1 MSLIYRSLQQATA
14 DASTGM
20 AIRPAMQQRRALG
33 NALTR
38 RALFLLLLLSVFC
51 MAGCG
56 LVFWAQKELQR
67 LHPITEPTR
76 LAQAPEAV
84 AIEPWEDG
92 PGPVVTVEPEAEPVY
107 RDVPV
112 EAPAAQPA
120 PPPVPDAGQQPS
132 RELEEIFQHRARR
145 NRLVMDLDR
154 QLASAWKRDDLQA
167 MAPLLL
173 RLSDEAGRDSA
184 LYRKW
189 AGTVALKCGDHAAA
203 EAMFENLIRDRRA
216 DTTVRVN
223 LVLALLGQK
232 KHDAAR
238 QAWMRLQQ
246 DFPQDQKIRDL
257 GKLIPEEVNRQPER
271 NASTHS

>member
-14 DASTGM
+14 CASTGV

-38 RALFLLLLLSVFC
+38 RALFLVLLLSVFC

-67 LHPITEPTR
+67 LHPVTEPAR
-76 LAQAPEAV
+76 LTQEPAAV

-92 PGPVVTVEPEAEPVY
+92 PGPAVTVEPEAKPAS
-107 RDVPV
+107 RDISAEAPV
-112 EAPAAQPA
+112 ERPATAPA
-120 PPPVPDAGQQPS
+120 PDAGRQPS
-132 RELEEIFQHRARR
+132 RELEELFQRRARR

-154 QLASAWKRDDLQA
+154 QLASAWNRDDLQA
-167 MAPLLL
+167 MDPLLR

-189 AGTVALKCGDHAAA
+189 AGTVALKRGDHAAA

-232 KHDAAR
+232 KLEPAR
-238 QAWMRLQQ
+238 QAWMRLQR
-246 DFPQDQKIRDL
+246 DFPQDPKIHDL

-271 NASTHS
+271 NASTRS